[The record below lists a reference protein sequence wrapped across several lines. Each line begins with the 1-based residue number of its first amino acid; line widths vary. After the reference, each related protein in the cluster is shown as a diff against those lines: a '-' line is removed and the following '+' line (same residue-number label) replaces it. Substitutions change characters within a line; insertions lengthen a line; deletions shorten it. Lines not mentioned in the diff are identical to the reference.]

1 MNTLPAPRAR
11 SDHGQMLPIFA
22 GALLLLMAISAL
34 VVDLG
39 FTFMTRR
46 QEQNAVDPAAL
57 AAARYIPQGNA
68 GRSSMWTAACFYAK
82 QNGYVAT
89 RTDTGTSCVT
99 GSPTDGSS
107 LTVNYPPSANA
118 GAPYTG
124 SPQYVEVQITRQNA
138 SFFAGVVGLR
148 VWTIS
153 SSAVAAFDNGSAG
166 ASSLVSLNAHTCGA
180 QGARLHGGGGPGG
193 GIKIF
198 PATGIPASSGGFI
211 QINSDCGGAAFGAN
225 DNCSDGGLGGLTL
238 AGGTSLT
245 SNTVYIAGACN
256 QAGTAGTLIVTGG
269 FDERAPYVG
278 DPLALVRPPV
288 AADLP
293 TRACPGAPTSGTPTN
308 PKQCSLSGTVALL
321 PGAYYGGFKITNPS
335 TRITMSPGIYVIAG
349 GGIVQTGGLTAASGR
364 IMIYSTDSPVCA
376 GSSQPTVDCQQVIDF
391 RGSTSLDLTG
401 LAKDAPC
408 LPYGTPGCP
417 FGGMLMWQDAHASGT
432 VVNGNAAIQVEGTGS
447 LKLEGTIYAA
457 AGDVMLTGN
466 SVSTGCTPDI
476 HGDTNCA
483 SIQIIADTFDVG
495 GAGILN
501 MPYDP
506 SKFYDVALKGLVK

>member
-1 MNTLPAPRAR
+1 MKTLFGAQRR
-11 SDHGQMLPIFA
+11 TSRGQMLPIFA
-22 GALLLLMAISAL
+22 GALVLLMAISAL

-46 QEQNAVDPAAL
+46 QEQNAADPAAL

-68 GRSSMWTAACFYAK
+68 GLNAMWTAACFYAQ
-82 QNGYVAT
+82 QNGYVAR
-89 RTDTGTSCVT
+89 RTDNGNSCVA

-107 LTVNYPPSANA
+107 ITVNYPPSANA

-124 SPQYVEVQITRQNA
+124 SPQYVEVVITRQNA
-138 SFFAGVVGLR
+138 SFFGGVVGLR
-148 VWTIS
+148 TFTVS

-166 ASSLVSLNAHTCGA
+166 ASSLVSLNPHSCGA
-180 QGARLHGGGGPGG
+180 NGARLHGGGGPGG
-193 GIKIF
+193 GILIF
-198 PATGIPASSGGFI
+198 PATGVPASSGGYI
-211 QINSDCGGAAFGAN
+211 QINSDCGGAAWGAN
-225 DNCSDGGLGGLTL
+225 DNCSDGGSGGLTI

-256 QAGTAGTLIVTGG
+256 QAGTAGAINVTGG

-293 TRACPGAPTSGTPTN
+293 TRSCPGAATSGTPSN
-308 PKQCSLSGTVALL
+308 PKQCSLSGSVTLQ

-335 TRITMSPGIYVIAG
+335 TQITLDPGIYVIAG

-376 GSSQPTVDCQQVIDF
+376 GSSQPAVDCQAIIDF

-417 FGGMLMWQDAHASGT
+417 FGGMLFWQDAHATGT
-432 VVNGNAAIQVEGTGS
+432 VANGNAAIEVEGTGS
-447 LKLEGTIYAA
+447 LKLEGTIYSA
-457 AGDVMLTGN
+457 AGNVLLTGN
-466 SVSTGCTPDI
+466 SVTTGCTPN
-476 HGDTNCA
+476 GSGNTNCA
-483 SIQIIADTFDVG
+483 AVQIIADTFDVG
-495 GAGILN
+495 GAGMLN